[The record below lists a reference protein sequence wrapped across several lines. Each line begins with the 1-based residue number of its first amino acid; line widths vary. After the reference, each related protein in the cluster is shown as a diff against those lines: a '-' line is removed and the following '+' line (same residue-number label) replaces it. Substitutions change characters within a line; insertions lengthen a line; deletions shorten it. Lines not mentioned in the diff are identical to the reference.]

1 MRLIYEMVRVVVTTT
16 TIPTR
21 ENSVQKMIQSL
32 KSGTVQPDAIYVNLP
47 DWYPRFKCG
56 PDPNLESKLVSMGVT
71 VNRCKDYGVLTKLL
85 PTLEL
90 EKDPETLL
98 VILDDDMI
106 YQPRFLEGLVKGY
119 YELRCPVGY
128 SGLAYPET
136 TMRMWGRLGYCL
148 FQGHGQETEML
159 ECAFGMLIPRKD
171 MEGFPAIEPLTETSE
186 KYIYLSDDYLYTKYL
201 EHKGLKK
208 KVVCYPWAG
217 RRGDDW
223 STIWVQDPDSQT
235 HALSR
240 DDNNLHNF
248 MMAGLKLQF

>member
-1 MRLIYEMVRVVVTTT
+1 MVRVVVTTT

-56 PDPNLESKLVSMGVT
+56 PDSNLEPKLVSMGVT
-71 VNRCKDYGVLTKLL
+71 VNKCKDYGVLTKLL

-119 YELRCPVGY
+119 HEFKCPVGY

-136 TMRMWGRLGYCL
+136 TMRMWGRIAYCL

-186 KYIYLSDDYLYTKYL
+186 SGGAYGQTYANLVLNSSVTIATDQNAPATSETYYIAGVATGGNRTNAGQGSGTAGGLGLMVLY
-201 EHKGLKK
+201 
-208 KVVCYPWAG
+208 
-217 RRGDDW
+217 
-223 STIWVQDPDSQT
+223 
-235 HALSR
+235 
-240 DDNNLHNF
+240 
-248 MMAGLKLQF
+248 

>member
-1 MRLIYEMVRVVVTTT
+1 MVRVVVTTT

-21 ENSVQKMIQSL
+21 EKFVKKMINSL
-32 KSGTVQPDAIYVNLP
+32 KYGTVQPDAIYVNLP

-56 PDPNLESKLVSMGVT
+56 PDPNLEPKLVSMGVI
-71 VNRCKDYGVLTKLL
+71 VNKCKDYGVLTKLL

-119 YELRCPVGY
+119 SEFKCPVGY

-171 MEGFPAIEPLTETSE
+171 MEGFPAIEPLTEKSE
-186 KYIYLSDDYLYTKYL
+186 KYIYRSEDYLNT
-201 EHKGLKK
+201 
-208 KVVCYPWAG
+208 
-217 RRGDDW
+217 
-223 STIWVQDPDSQT
+223 
-235 HALSR
+235 
-240 DDNNLHNF
+240 
-248 MMAGLKLQF
+248 